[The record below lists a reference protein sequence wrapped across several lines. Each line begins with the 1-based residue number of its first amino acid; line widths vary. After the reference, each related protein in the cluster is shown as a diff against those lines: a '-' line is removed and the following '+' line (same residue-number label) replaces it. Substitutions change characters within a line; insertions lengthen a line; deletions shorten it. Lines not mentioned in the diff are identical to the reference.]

1 MVMPLLVPSSAL
13 IVDDEA
19 HIRVFV
25 RMILA
30 KLGVETFYEAGDV
43 AAARELWKAHRPG
56 LVMLDINMPGE
67 DGLVL
72 VPEIRADDDEV
83 YLVILSANAQ
93 SGTVKEAVE
102 GGADGFIRKDRPREE
117 IAAELAEIFEQSEE

>member
-56 LVMLDINMPGE
+56 LVMLDINMPGRT
-67 DGLVL
+67 DWFWC
-72 VPEIRADDDEV
+72 RR
-83 YLVILSANAQ
+83 
-93 SGTVKEAVE
+93 SGRTTTRC
-102 GGADGFIRKDRPREE
+102 IW
-117 IAAELAEIFEQSEE
+117 